1 MRRFRDLS
9 PARGL
14 THEVGRW
21 LAALD
26 ELRLGTLL
34 LLHDLGPDHLASIP
48 APNMN
53 SIGTLLTHIAE
64 SEAFWIVERIGGRPL
79 PAERRELY
87 RMDIFGRQH
96 APQAARAS
104 GTFFVGILSDLRI
117 ETEEVLAGINDKDLD
132 GKRIWNDPRRPEN
145 QEVFTV
151 RWILNHVLTHEAHH
165 RGEIAMTR
173 RMLGAGEPPVLS
185 DRPGGES

>member
-1 MRRFRDLS
+1 M
-9 PARGL
+9 
-14 THEVGRW
+14 
-21 LAALD
+21 AALE

-34 LLHDLGPDHLASIP
+34 FLHDLGPDLLTSIP
-48 APNMN
+48 TPEMN
-53 SIGTLLTHIAE
+53 SIGTLITHIAE

-79 PAERRELY
+79 PPERRELY
-87 RMDIFGRQH
+87 RMDLFGRPH

-104 GTFFVGILSDLRI
+104 GAFFVGILADLRI
-117 ETEEVLAGINDKDLD
+117 ESHEVLAGINDKDLD
-132 GKRIWNDPRRPEN
+132 GKRTWNDPRRPEN

-165 RGEIAMTR
+165 RGQIAMTR
-173 RMLGAGEPPVLS
+173 RMLGAGEPPVLT